1 MNPYTHAELSVRRR
15 GGLIEDYYAIHSFL
29 DSTKELCSDNRHRIL
44 HNHWAVRRILIP
56 LFGPAL
62 VNSDGK
68 CVNLKDLCEQDHL
81 LADYKNRF
89 IPTLGD
95 FVEAFE
101 ELSAEEKQQINRIHG
116 LYEGRK
122 DIQALLMSPLTV
134 TGQLRSLR
142 ITHNQWFCNEIIP
155 RLFQVDRQL
164 EELGPVTVFD
174 KMQFRPWMDNG
185 RELPRS
191 AQKIKALI

>member
-1 MNPYTHAELSVRRR
+1 M
-15 GGLIEDYYAIHSFL
+15 
-29 DSTKELCSDNRHRIL
+29 
-44 HNHWAVRRILIP
+44 RRILIP
-56 LFGPAL
+56 VFGPTL

-68 CVNLKDLCEQDHL
+68 RVNLKDLCEQDHL

-101 ELSAEEKQQINRIHG
+101 KLSAEEKQQINRIHG
-116 LYEGRK
+116 LYEGHK
-122 DIQALLMSPLTV
+122 DIQDLLMSPLTV
-134 TGQLRSLR
+134 TGQVRSLR

-191 AQKIKALI
+191 AQKIQALT